1 MLFAICADRG
11 APGSTTTALAL
22 GAARGLPAVVVE
34 ADPYG
39 GDLALRIRHDGNP
52 LPTTPTV
59 LSVSAGRSGQGWTAG
74 PRTPLDGP
82 GGPSERRHR
91 DLWRDGSHEVSEH
104 VRVVPGFMAAEHGTS
119 MAWPVLASAL
129 EAQSVPVFADLGRIH
144 TGSPSLTVAAAAD
157 ALVPVC
163 RSDMA
168 SVQHMVDRLELLV
181 PAIADRNGRPP
192 IVLPVVIAP
201 RQHGSTIAN
210 SVAEILGETAVGPT
224 LRGVS
229 WLAWDPAAV
238 AQLESGAD
246 PWGKPLRKSALMK
259 SARKVMWMVGLAT
272 GLSHADPSAKSG
284 DKLGTR
290 RRRRS
295 EQEAQEQPQSWAS
308 PYVPYNAPLAD
319 HDQHDAQQVDGQ
331 QNEATGH
338 LPRPVRE
345 RTQPRTHPPGAPPAW
360 TPGQGAET
368 PEAPTGDD
376 EHNGQT
382 NGQTNGQA
390 NVQGAALGR
399 WETAARQERS

>member
-22 GAARGLPAVVVE
+22 AAARGLPAVVVE

-59 LSVSAGRSGQGWTAG
+59 LSVSAGRSGQGRTSG
-74 PRTPLDGP
+74 PRTSLDGP
-82 GGPSERRHR
+82 GGASERRHR
-91 DLWRDGSHEVSEH
+91 DLWRDGSHALSEH

-119 MAWPVLASAL
+119 LAWPVLASAL
-129 EAQSVPVFADLGRIH
+129 EAQTVPVFADLGRIH
-144 TGSPSLTVAAAAD
+144 TGSPSLAVAAAAD

-181 PAIADRNGRPP
+181 PAIAERNGRPP
-192 IVLPVVIAP
+192 VVLPVVIAP

-238 AQLESGAD
+238 AQLENGAD
-246 PWGKPLRKSALMK
+246 PWAKALRKSPLMK

-272 GLSHADPSAKSG
+272 GLSHADPSARSG
-284 DKLGTR
+284 DKFGAR
-290 RRRRS
+290 RRRRD
-295 EQEAQEQPQSWAS
+295 EQETQDQPQSWES
-308 PYVPYNAPLAD
+308 PYVSSDAPVPAD
-319 HDQHDAQQVDGQ
+319 GSRGEDQHDAPTQA
-331 QNEATGH
+331 ATRH
-338 LPRPVRE
+338 L
-345 RTQPRTHPPGAPPAW
+345 GAPPAW
-360 TPGQGAET
+360 TPSHGAET
-368 PEAPTGDD
+368 PPAPTDS
-376 EHNGQT
+376 EQNGHLI
-382 NGQTNGQA
+382 GQA
-390 NVQGAALGR
+390 DSQTDQADSQGAGVGR
-399 WETAARQERS
+399 WESAARQERR

>member
-11 APGSTTTALAL
+11 APGATTAALAL
-22 GAARGLPAVVVE
+22 AAARGLPAVVVE

-39 GDLALRIRHDGNP
+39 GDLALRIRRDGNP

-59 LSVSAGRSGQGWTAG
+59 LSVSAGRSGQGRASG
-74 PRTPLDGP
+74 PRTSLAGP
-82 GGPSERRHR
+82 GGASERRHR
-91 DLWRDGSHEVSEH
+91 DLWRDGSHEMSEH
-104 VRVVPGFMAAEHGTS
+104 VRIVPGFMAAEHGTS

-144 TGSPSLTVAAAAD
+144 TGSPSLAVAAAAD
-157 ALVPVC
+157 ALIPVC

-201 RQHGSTIAN
+201 RQHGGAIAN

-229 WLAWDPAAV
+229 WLAWDPGAV
-238 AQLESGAD
+238 AHLENGAD
-246 PWGKPLRKSALMK
+246 PWAKPLRKSPLMK

-284 DKLGTR
+284 DKIGAR
-290 RRRRS
+290 RRRRD
-295 EQEAQEQPQSWAS
+295 EQETQDQPQSWAS
-308 PYVPYNAPLAD
+308 PYAP
-319 HDQHDAQQVDGQ
+319 HDAPVPVDAPREGQ
-331 QNEATGH
+331 QNAAT
-338 LPRPVRE
+338 PTA
-345 RTQPRTHPPGAPPAW
+345 TQPLGAPPAW
-360 TPGQGAET
+360 RPTRSAQTPDT
-368 PEAPTGDD
+368 PTGSG
-376 EHNGQT
+376 EQNGQQ
-382 NGQTNGQA
+382 NGHLNGQA
-390 NVQGAALGR
+390 HSQADQADSQGAGVGR
-399 WETAARQERS
+399 WETAARQERR

>member
-22 GAARGLPAVVVE
+22 AAARGLPAVVVE

-59 LSVSAGRSGQGWTAG
+59 LSVSAGRSDQGRTSV
-74 PRTPLDGP
+74 PRTSLDGP

-129 EAQSVPVFADLGRIH
+129 EAQTVPVFADLGRIH
-144 TGSPSLTVAAAAD
+144 TGSPSLAVAAAAD

-181 PAIADRNGRPP
+181 RAIADRNGRPP

-238 AQLESGAD
+238 AQLENGAD
-246 PWGKPLRKSALMK
+246 PWGKPLRRSPLMK

-272 GLSHADPSAKSG
+272 GLSHDDPSVKGG
-284 DKLGTR
+284 DKLGAR
-290 RRRRS
+290 RRRRG
-295 EQEAQEQPQSWAS
+295 EQDGQEQPQSWAS
-308 PYVPYNAPLAD
+308 PYVPHSEQSAD
-319 HDQHDAQQVDGQ
+319 DAQHVDGQ
-331 QNEATGH
+331 QNGAVGY
-338 LPRPVRE
+338 RQS
-345 RTQPRTHPPGAPPAW
+345 TQPPTQPPGAPPAW
-360 TPGQGAET
+360 TPGPGSGT
-368 PEAPTGDD
+368 PDAPAG
-376 EHNGQT
+376 EHNGHV
-382 NGQTNGQA
+382 NGQSNGQS
-390 NVQGAALGR
+390 NGQENGQENGQGAALGR